1 MQISNLLPPP
11 PYSLEGKAFRYQGIR
26 ACLAWLV
33 VALWLV
39 MSVLLVSCTDSLTS
53 DRYTEA
59 EKQALKSTI
68 EQLMKGDSLSYHIEK
83 YTQEEDAYAL
93 CLAYNALGRNF
104 RNKASY
110 AEALD
115 AHNRSLHY
123 AVLAVDTP
131 EIIQAYNNLGTDYRR
146 LGELKEASVHHYK
159 ALDYCEQYSDKES
172 YGAVKNRVVSLNG
185 IGNIHLSM
193 GDRKVAE
200 RAFRRALAGETQL
213 GSDLGRA
220 INFANL
226 GAIFEDC
233 EQYDSARVYYTLS
246 MECNRRAGSTL
257 GISLCHD
264 HFGRLHEVAERYD
277 SALVEYGKAYTL
289 MQGNRDSWHA
299 LKAALSIARVQL
311 LQGQRDR
318 ALPFLQEA
326 VEMAGATRSYGY
338 MAEAH
343 RMLAAYEE
351 QGGNHRTA
359 LEHYKRSVAYNDS
372 VYNEENSQQLR
383 DSYVD
388 YEKGQSMQQVEDMR
402 MAYEAEVATK
412 RMAFVMAVTIGV
424 CAIVVIVLLWYVL
437 RARQANIRVLQRMER
452 MRTTFF
458 TNITHEFRTPLTV
471 ILGMSDQLQQGCG
484 DEEQRQYI
492 ESVQR
497 QGKTL
502 LNLVNQL
509 LDITRLASGANEV
522 DWYRG
527 NIALYLKR
535 TVDGYA
541 DYARLRKVNLTFHT
555 QKEEVVACFVPE
567 YVDKVMSNL
576 LSNAFKYTPEEG
588 HVTVMLEVDAT
599 HVVLRVADTGRG
611 FPKDDLPHVFELFY
625 QGSNNKEAGIVGTG
639 VGLPFVKQMM
649 EQMNG
654 SVEAYN
660 RKEGGAGVLLK
671 LPLRPTAEIAGQCA
685 EWRGELPDAAV
696 PAAVPEATVPEEA
709 AAERSVV
716 LIVEDNGDVALYIAA
731 QLRQRY
737 EVYTAPNGYEALLL
751 AEELRPDLIITDL
764 MMPEMDGYELCNRV
778 RNAELLCHI
787 PIVVVSARGGDDD
800 RLRALENGADAYLQ
814 KPFNAEELTLWVAK
828 LIEQRKMLQERFARM
843 MGGSMEADV
852 ALTEEDRKLLT
863 RLNALVWDNMGNH
876 EFGVEALA
884 EKLYMSSSKLYRRI
898 RALTGYS
905 TSAYILRL
913 RMERAKELLGTTN
926 HAVSDVALR
935 CGFDDTSYFTRTFR
949 NFYGCTPSQMRLRV
963 VKG

>member
-1 MQISNLLPPP
+1 M
-11 PYSLEGKAFRYQGIR
+11 
-26 ACLAWLV
+26 AWLV

-471 ILGMSDQLQQGCG
+471 ILGMSEQLQRGCEP
-484 DEEQRQYI
+484 DEQQQYI
-492 ESVQR
+492 ESMQR

-522 DWYRG
+522 DWRRG
-527 NIALYLKR
+527 NIADYLKR

-541 DYARLRKVNLTFHT
+541 DYARLRKVNLTFHAKRPET
-555 QKEEVVACFVPE
+555 MACFVPE
-567 YVDKVMSNL
+567 YIDKVMSNL
-576 LSNAFKYTPEEG
+576 LSNAFKYTPEQG

-599 HVVLRVADTGRG
+599 HAVLCVSDTGKG
-611 FPKDDLPHVFELFY
+611 FSKEDLPHVFELFY
-625 QGSNNKEAGIVGTG
+625 QGSNNKEAGFVGTG
-639 VGLPFVKQMM
+639 VGLPFVKQMV

-660 RKEGGAGVLLK
+660 RKEGGAGVLVR
-671 LPLRPTAEIAGQCA
+671 LPLRPAPEIASQCA
-685 EWRGELPDAAV
+685 EWIGEPLDGVAAAV
-696 PAAVPEATVPEEA
+696 LPEETVQQGTA
-709 AAERSVV
+709 DEHAVV
-716 LIVEDNGDVALYIAA
+716 LIVEDNEDVARYITA
-731 QLRQRY
+731 QLQPCY
-737 EVYTAPNGYEALLL
+737 QVHTAPNGYEALLQ
-751 AEELRPDLIITDL
+751 AEELHPDLIVTDL

-814 KPFNAEELTLWVAK
+814 KPFNAEELALWVAK

-863 RLNALVWDNMGNH
+863 RLNALVWDNMGNK